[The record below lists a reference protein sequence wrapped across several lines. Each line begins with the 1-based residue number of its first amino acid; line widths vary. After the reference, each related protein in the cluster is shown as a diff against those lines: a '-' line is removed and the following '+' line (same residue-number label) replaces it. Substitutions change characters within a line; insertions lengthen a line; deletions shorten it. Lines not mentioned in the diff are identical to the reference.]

1 LTYQRMHQGFQIN
14 ENILSNYYKH
24 RKDQIKVSN
33 MKWM

>member
-1 LTYQRMHQGFQIN
+1 LTYQRMHQSFQIN
-14 ENILSNYYKH
+14 QNIFSNYNH